1 MLNFPGQ
8 REGEKVEKVIRKHPI
23 VYMRIIFMFIAV
35 VILPLALLYS
45 FRADYYP
52 PSEYPDLNIFVTVF
66 ALLYFLYGFL
76 LLCIAWIDEAFDL
89 FILTN
94 ERLMDFTQISLLKS
108 TVSSTPLEHIQD
120 TTSIISGMIPTLLN
134 YGDVEV
140 QTAAA
145 QSSTFHLD
153 KTPDPSMVARIILNS
168 AKETRSRLGK
178 RPDTQDVDR

>member
-1 MLNFPGQ
+1 MITFPGQ
-8 REGEKVEKVIRKHPI
+8 REGEKVEKIIRKHPI
-23 VYMRIIFMFIAV
+23 VYMRIILMFV
-35 VILPLALLYS
+35 VVVLIPLILLYS
-45 FRADYYP
+45 FWADYYP
-52 PSEYPDLNIFVTVF
+52 SEQYPDLNIFVTIF
-66 ALLYFLYGFL
+66 ALLYFLYGFM

-94 ERLMDFTQISLLKS
+94 ERLMDFTQISLLRS

-153 KTPDPSMVARIILNS
+153 KAPDPAMVARIILNS
-168 AKETRSRLGK
+168 ANEVRSRLGK
-178 RPDTQDVDR
+178 NPASRDVDQ

>member
-1 MLNFPGQ
+1 MINFPGQ

-35 VILPLALLYS
+35 VAIPLALLYS
-45 FRADYYP
+45 FWTDYYP
-52 PSEYPDLNIFVTVF
+52 STQYPDLNIFVTIF

-89 FILTN
+89 FILTD

-140 QTAAA
+140 QTASA
-145 QSSTFHLD
+145 QSTTFHLD
-153 KTPDPSMVARIILNS
+153 KTPDPSMVARIILNA

-178 RPDTQDVDR
+178 KSDTQDVDR